1 MPVILTF
8 GDSNTHGSPP
18 VQNAPR
24 LNRNERWPCIM
35 LRELGADWHLIEE
48 GHGGR
53 TTVHPDPI
61 EGPHKNG
68 IAALPIILDSHA
80 PIDIIT
86 IMLGTND
93 LKERFSV
100 NAADIAQSCEKLIL
114 LVKASEAGPDGKA
127 PKILLIAPPAVLEV
141 GRLKLMFRG
150 GAAKSAMLAEH
161 YANVA
166 KEQNVAFLD
175 AGKIIASSS
184 IDGIHFDAVQH
195 GKLGIAVAKAV
206 QAMR

>member
-1 MPVILTF
+1 M
-8 GDSNTHGSPP
+8 
-18 VQNAPR
+18 
-24 LNRNERWPCIM
+24 
-35 LRELGADWHLIEE
+35 
-48 GHGGR
+48 
-53 TTVHPDPI
+53 
-61 EGPHKNG
+61 
-68 IAALPIILDSHA
+68 
-80 PIDIIT
+80 
-86 IMLGTND
+86 
-93 LKERFSV
+93 
-100 NAADIAQSCEKLIL
+100 
-114 LVKASEAGPDGKA
+114 
-127 PKILLIAPPAVLEV
+127 LEV